1 MFSPAYL
8 PTPLTRSTLIVQVLV
23 PPARPLISGIAF
35 VSIVCSRI
43 WPLSFHIL
51 IGKCVHMRI
60 LCALILV
67 LQVGQG
73 SCEQA
78 HLTKQQI
85 KSFCH
90 LQIC

>member
-43 WPLSFHIL
+43 WPLSFRIV
-51 IGKCVHMRI
+51 IGTCVHRRI
-60 LCALILV
+60 LCALV
-67 LQVGQG
+67 LQIGQG